1 MPHIYSIGM
10 QYTVMVKQA
19 FKDVGAKTTRHH
31 YVKWQKRYNT

>member
-10 QYTVMVKQA
+10 QYIVMVKQA